1 MARRC
6 LRVLSF
12 CFCVFAAVVGC
23 SSSDGTGTGGG
34 GAAGSATGGASTG
47 GTGAT
52 GGGTSTGGSAATGG
66 RSVGGGGVG
75 GNTAGGGTTS
85 GGATGAFGGA
95 AGAGNPTPGTE
106 CTTDADCVICAYPTA
121 PKDST
126 ECYCAICPHVA
137 LNQTTCEQ
145 NQQAWLAANCAGAV
159 LCPAV
164 LCIAP
169 PTAHCSSAGACYATQ
184 GPPTY

>member
-47 GTGAT
+47 GTRAT

-66 RSVGGGGVG
+66 LSVGGGGLG
-75 GNTAGGGTTS
+75 GNTTGGGTS